1 LLPLILV
8 GVNCIGIF
16 LPTRRLDRTKHR
28 QYHNRGV
35 TLAAVWSSQ
44 EARWS
49 GVGWDGYVSGDLDR
63 PGRWKRFRASGWN
76 LFSGKKSCRLIQGW
90 VSVPGFGALKYDVR
104 HTPIV
109 IERIAKE
116 WKLKRT

>member
-1 LLPLILV
+1 MLLSSISKSCARSFGMRRYLLPLILV

-76 LFSGKKSCRLIQGW
+76 LFSGKFGSTVPRRA
-90 VSVPGFGALKYDVR
+90 VS
-104 HTPIV
+104 
-109 IERIAKE
+109 
-116 WKLKRT
+116 